1 MKRDAVIRISREVW
15 KRAMTFALGADRE
28 LREVVGAALEEYV
41 ARESG
46 VELGEKEKHV

>member
-1 MKRDAVIRISREVW
+1 MKNDAVIRVPREAW
-15 KRAMTFALGADRE
+15 KRAMGFALRADRE

-46 VELGEKEKHV
+46 LELAEKEKHV